1 MASYLRTEEIKTSLR
16 VLVNQYIE
24 ECKDC
29 KQIPQDFIDLLRHNF
44 LAKFV
49 FYNKKEETIEIG
61 INQGSEP
68 SGYPNIK
75 VFSFPVNKAS
85 EWFDESF
92 KSDKNDLEFYGKLLN
107 RNEIIS
113 SSELVLI

>member
-1 MASYLRTEEIKTSLR
+1 MASYLRTEEVKTSLR

-24 ECKDC
+24 ECKNC
-29 KQIPQDFIDLLRHNF
+29 EVIPQDFIDLLRHNF

-49 FYNKKEETIEIG
+49 FYNKADKKIEIG

-75 VFSFPVNKAS
+75 VFSFPVNDTDWLDK
-85 EWFDESF
+85 SF

-107 RNEIIS
+107 RNEVIS

>member
-1 MASYLRTEEIKTSLR
+1 MTSYLRTEEIKTSLR

-24 ECKDC
+24 ECRNCDK
-29 KQIPQDFIDLLRHNF
+29 IPQDFIDLLRHNF

-49 FYNKKEETIEIG
+49 FYNKNDKTIEIG
-61 INQGSEP
+61 INKGSSPE
-68 SGYPNIK
+68 GYPNIK
-75 VFSFPVNKAS
+75 VFSFPVNKAV
-85 EWFDESF
+85 EWLDESF
-92 KSDKNDLEFYGKLLN
+92 KSETNDLEFYGKLLN

>member
-24 ECKDC
+24 ECRDC
-29 KQIPQDFIDLLRHNF
+29 DKIPQDFIDLLRHNF

-49 FYNKKEETIEIG
+49 FYNKNDKTIEIG
-61 INQGSEP
+61 INKGSSPE
-68 SGYPNIK
+68 GYPNIK
-75 VFSFPVNKAS
+75 VFSFPVNKAL
-85 EWFDESF
+85 EWLDESF
-92 KSDKNDLEFYGKLLN
+92 KSETNDLEFYGKLLN